1 MALLVIATLATSS
14 CALHRPPKPLTDYGI
29 PACPDGAERDVLA
42 PRALQCWFDAPH
54 GRWRVLNHQQHLE
67 ALVVE
72 VEARDLRDSDD
83 IARRIVAPVEVAY
96 GEVLVYVQAEAAS
109 DLLYIRRVR
118 WTRST
123 GFEALEFSIPRNSS
137 TAGR

>member
-1 MALLVIATLATSS
+1 MVIAGIATSH
-14 CALHRPPKPLTDYGI
+14 CALHRPPTPLTDYGI

-42 PRALQCWFDAPH
+42 PKALQCWFDAPH

-72 VEARDLRDSDD
+72 VEARDLRDADA

-96 GEVLVYVQAEAAS
+96 AEVLVYVQAEAAG

-118 WTRST
+118 WTRNT
-123 GFEALEFSIPRNSS
+123 GFDALDFSSPRNSS
-137 TAGR
+137 SAGR